1 MENGQYT
8 NISTHD
14 MQRGFW
20 KKTMIRLFATGGTI
34 DVDHIA
40 PDNSYC
46 FDRSFLPAMLAQS
59 RCSAA
64 VELQILFLKD
74 SLHLTDADRSAIV
87 GACQSCEEERILIS
101 HGTDSMAETAR
112 TLGAAG
118 IPKTIVLFG
127 AAVPFIKPASDA
139 VFNLGFA
146 LAVVQQLPAGVY
158 VAMNGGVFSWNDVRK
173 NRETG
178 FFETLS

>member
-1 MENGQYT
+1 
-8 NISTHD
+8 
-14 MQRGFW
+14 
-20 KKTMIRLFATGGTI
+20 MIKLFATGGTI

-46 FDRSFLPAMLAQS
+46 FERSFLPTMLEQS
-59 RCSAA
+59 RCSATL
-64 VELQILFLKD
+64 ELQTLFLKD
-74 SLHLTDADRSAIV
+74 SLHLTDADREAIV
-87 GACQSCEEERILIS
+87 EACRTCEEERILVS

-112 TLGAAG
+112 TLGTAG
-118 IPKTIVLFG
+118 IAKTIVLFG

-146 LAVVQQLPAGVY
+146 LAAVQQLPAGVY
-158 VAMNGGVFSWNDVRK
+158 VAMNGRIFLWNNVRK

>member
-1 MENGQYT
+1 
-8 NISTHD
+8 
-14 MQRGFW
+14 
-20 KKTMIRLFATGGTI
+20 MIRLFATGGTI

-46 FDRSFLPAMLAQS
+46 FERSFLPTMLEQS
-59 RCSAA
+59 RCRAA

-74 SLHLTDADRSAIV
+74 SLNLTDADREAIV
-87 GACQSCEEERILIS
+87 GACQDCEEERILVS

-118 IPKTIVLFG
+118 ISKTIVLFG

-139 VFNLGFA
+139 GFNLGFA
-146 LAVVQQLPAGVY
+146 LAAVQYLPAGVY
-158 VAMNGGVFSWNDVRK
+158 VAMNGRFFPWNNVRK

-178 FFETLS
+178 FFEKLQ